1 MIFLNKQ
8 MTIRLITAYFCLAA
22 GLTLSTASWGN
33 TAGVFPPVV
42 NEGHRS
48 MQYRIT
54 IDPDSGAWGT
64 RLHYEQSL
72 DDSVMLRGIIH
83 GSKNALG
90 HSTFDFAQAELF
102 WDLGDDSDK
111 FRHGFRF
118 DARVQNRSKPSLF
131 GANYGARYQF
141 NDTWH
146 GRVAILNTR
155 AFGGDAD
162 NDIRLQARALIGFRA
177 TSTLSLNV
185 EHYSQLGKLE
195 HIAAWNEQRHQFG
208 PSFNF
213 RIDPGWT
220 VYGGVLSSLNDRSP
234 DVVYRLWLTKAF

>member
-64 RLHYEQSL
+64 RLHYQQSL

-102 WDLGDDSDK
+102 WDLGDD
-111 FRHGFRF
+111 
-118 DARVQNRSKPSLF
+118 
-131 GANYGARYQF
+131 
-141 NDTWH
+141 
-146 GRVAILNTR
+146 
-155 AFGGDAD
+155 
-162 NDIRLQARALIGFRA
+162 
-177 TSTLSLNV
+177 LSLI
-185 EHYSQLGKLE
+185 
-195 HIAAWNEQRHQFG
+195 HI
-208 PSFNF
+208 
-213 RIDPGWT
+213 
-220 VYGGVLSSLNDRSP
+220 
-234 DVVYRLWLTKAF
+234 

>member
-22 GLTLSTASWGN
+22 VLTLSTASWGN

-64 RLHYEQSL
+64 RLHYQQSL
-72 DDSVMLRGIIH
+72 DHSVMLRGIIH
-83 GSKNALG
+83 GSENALG

-118 DARVQNRSKPSLF
+118 DARVQNGSKPSLLS
-131 GANYGARYQF
+131 ANYGARYQF
-141 NDTWH
+141 NDAWH

-155 AFGGDAD
+155 AFGGGAD
-162 NDIRLQARALIGFRA
+162 NDIRLQARALIGFQA
-177 TSTLSLNV
+177 TSALSFNV
-185 EHYSQLGKLE
+185 EHYSQLGKLG
-195 HIAAWNEQRHQFG
+195 HIAAWNKQRHQFG
-208 PSFNF
+208 PSFNW
-213 RIDPGWT
+213 RVDLQWM
-220 VYGGVLSSLNDRSP
+220 VSGGILSSLNDGSP
-234 DVVYRLWLTKAF
+234 NSVYRFWVTRSL

>member
-1 MIFLNKQ
+1 MIFLSKQ

-64 RLHYEQSL
+64 RLHYQQSL
-72 DDSVMLRGIIH
+72 DGSMMLRGIIH
-83 GSKNALG
+83 GSENALG

-102 WDLGDDSDK
+102 LDLGDDSDK

-118 DARVQNRSKPSLF
+118 DARVQGRSKPSLF
-131 GANYGARYQF
+131 SANYGALYQF
-141 NDTWH
+141 NDAWH

-155 AFGGDAD
+155 AFGGGAD
-162 NDIRLQARALIGFRA
+162 KDISLQA
-177 TSTLSLNV
+177 
-185 EHYSQLGKLE
+185 
-195 HIAAWNEQRHQFG
+195 
-208 PSFNF
+208 
-213 RIDPGWT
+213 
-220 VYGGVLSSLNDRSP
+220 
-234 DVVYRLWLTKAF
+234 